1 MATKTKAAD
10 LTQEVIDANQGK
22 TRNRLPVTE
31 GHACLCACKQGI
43 TTDALFR
50 PGHDAKMVSQLVA
63 ELVNTIADGG
73 KVTKRDIAASAKR
86 LPSDALRAKFVK
98 AATRAVTPKPA
109 KQAATEAE
117 VA

>member
-1 MATKTKAAD
+1 MATKTESATTA
-10 LTQEVIDANQGK
+10 
-22 TRNRLPVTE
+22 
-31 GHACLCACKQGI
+31 HACLCECKQAI

-63 ELVNTIADGG
+63 ELYNTIQDGG

-86 LPSDALRAKFVK
+86 LPSTALQAKF
-98 AATRAVTPKPA
+98 TRAAERMIAPTA